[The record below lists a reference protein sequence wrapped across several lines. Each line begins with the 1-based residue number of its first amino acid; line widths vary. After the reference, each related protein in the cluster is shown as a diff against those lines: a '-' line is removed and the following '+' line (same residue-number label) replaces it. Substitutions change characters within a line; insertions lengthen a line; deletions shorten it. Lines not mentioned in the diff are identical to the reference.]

1 MSLHEP
7 ITVFRIDDEAGR
19 QSALSVMR
27 AIYRDEKNWVQ
38 ADEKLISRADLDSSM
53 VSWFVACSSR
63 VPVGVLR
70 VLYDPPLDLYKTY
83 GFKIAVAGFDL
94 DAFIRN
100 NRIAEIGRFA
110 VLPEHRHNIRI
121 VAGLMNSAAKD
132 TVEHHFTHYIT
143 DVFEGEQHSPY
154 EFHSRVMG
162 FEIVATHDTGELNCP
177 CRRITMLL
185 DLKKA
190 YHRLRQHK
198 KWVYRAIT
206 CGWDDWHHEQFS
218 DSATTVAA

>member
-7 ITVFRIDDEAGR
+7 ITVFRVTDETGR
-19 QSALSVMR
+19 QAALSVMR

-38 ADEKLISRADLDSSM
+38 ADEKLISREDIGSDT
-53 VSWFVACSSR
+53 VSWFVACTHGL
-63 VPVGVLR
+63 PVGVLR
-70 VLYDPPLDLYKTY
+70 VLYNPPLELYREY
-83 GFKIAVAGFDL
+83 GFKMAISGFDL
-94 DAFIRN
+94 DAFIRQ

-110 VLPEHRHNIRI
+110 VLPEHRPNIRI
-121 VAGLMNSAAKD
+121 VAGLMNAAAKD

-162 FEIVATHDTGELNCP
+162 FEIVATHETGELNCP
-177 CRRITMLL
+177 CRRLTMLL

-190 YHRLRQHK
+190 YHHLRNHK

-206 CGWDDWHHEQFS
+206 CGWDDWHHQQFTTP
-218 DSATTVAA
+218 ATLAA